1 MSFTLPLSLHYRKL
15 LTLFARCSQPRIV
28 TADTQLGTRHVPAAL
43 NLPFGTL
50 FFGYDLSNTLPPP
63 GSAAEVAQRAEK
75 EEKAQAEQVP
85 FANIVGNGT
94 TLSGRMRGG
103 GARPPPG
110 PATPATPAATPT
122 HATREASAQPFSGE
136 GNTLGGGGG
145 KKKKVEVIEID

>member
-1 MSFTLPLSLHYRKL
+1 MLISIS
-15 LTLFARCSQPRIV
+15 RCSQPRIV

-85 FANIVGNGT
+85 FANIVGSGT

-103 GARPPPG
+103 GGGARAPSG
-110 PATPATPAATPT
+110 PSSTATPAATAPPQ
-122 HATREASAQPFSGE
+122 ATREASAQAFSGE
-136 GNTLGGGGG
+136 GNTLGGGG

>member
-1 MSFTLPLSLHYRKL
+1 MISIS
-15 LTLFARCSQPRIV
+15 RCSQPRIV

-85 FANIVGNGT
+85 FANIVGSGT

-103 GARPPPG
+103 GG
-110 PATPATPAATPT
+110 PRAPSGPSSTATPAAAAPPQT
-122 HATREASAQPFSGE
+122 TREASAQPFSGE
-136 GNTLGGGGG
+136 GNTLGGGG